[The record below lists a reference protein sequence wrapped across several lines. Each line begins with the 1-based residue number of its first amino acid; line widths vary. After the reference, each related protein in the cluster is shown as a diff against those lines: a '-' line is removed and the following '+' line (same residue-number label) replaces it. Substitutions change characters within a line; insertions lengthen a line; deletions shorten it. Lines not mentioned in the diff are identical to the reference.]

1 MSKFESQPPQVIQF
15 NSKDRIGG
23 TNSNF
28 TSSPIDIGYNN
39 YDSVVLL
46 QASIPRS
53 FYNVPTLYNTF
64 VVKEGVNTRTITIPS
79 ASYNR
84 YNLPLVLAPLLNT
97 GGVGWTYTM
106 TYPTANQGDTF
117 KFTWTVSGNGGV
129 QPQFVFTNSMF
140 RQLGFDQSSTNN
152 FVANSLTSV
161 NCINL
166 SYILRAFIKS
176 NICLNAS
183 DSILEE
189 ILNYSV
195 YPMLSTCYFEQRET
209 DLNTRTFNPNIVN
222 SWNFRLVDSYDQEI
236 DLNEIPWSFTIA
248 FFRRANYHEV
258 AKEELRIKNEQRLF
272 GLTQQLDNIENEKT
286 SLENQRMQIEELR
299 AQIKELTPTF
309 DIDPEISSS
318 VIDKFIPEPLP
329 SATKKK

>member
-1 MSKFESQPPQVIQF
+1 MSKFENQPPQVIQF
-15 NSKDRIGG
+15 NSKDRIAG

-28 TSSPIDIGYNN
+28 TSTPIDLGYNT

-53 FYNVPTLYNTF
+53 FYNVPASYNTF
-64 VVKEGVNTRTITIPS
+64 TVLEGFTSRTITVPA

-84 YNLPLVLAPLLNT
+84 YNLPLILAPLLNT

-106 TYPTANQGDTF
+106 TYPNANQGDTF
-117 KFTWTVSGNGGV
+117 KFTWTVSGNGGI
-129 QPQFVFTNSMF
+129 QPRFVFTNSMF
-140 RQLGFDQSSTNN
+140 RQLGFDQNSSNLFT
-152 FVANSLTSV
+152 ANSLTSS

-209 DLNTRTFNPNIVN
+209 DLNTKTFNPNIVN
-222 SWNFRLVDSYDQEI
+222 SWSFRLVDSYDQEI
-236 DLNEIPWSFTIA
+236 DLNEIPWSFTLA

-258 AKEELRIKNEQRLF
+258 AKEELRIKNEERLF
-272 GLTQQLDNIENEKT
+272 GLNQQLSNIESEKST
-286 SLENQRMQIEELR
+286 LEQQRLKIEELR
-299 AQIKELTPTF
+299 TQIKELTPMF

-318 VIDKFIPEPLP
+318 VIDKFIPEPLNE
-329 SATKKK
+329 TKKK